1 MGFFSKS
8 SAQGDSSELNA
19 FLGVGTE
26 YRGKLH
32 FVGTVRIDGIFQGEI
47 STEGTLVLGPEAY
60 IQGVVNVGDL
70 ASSGKIEG
78 DVFVGGRTILQKG
91 SRLSGSLSTPTL
103 VMEKGA
109 FLEGEIAMTS
119 GKQAE
124 VKATSTVQALG
135 APEEDELAD
144 QGDLG

>member
-1 MGFFSKS
+1 MGIFSKS

-32 FVGTVRIDGIFQGEI
+32 FVGTVRIDGIFHGEI
-47 STEGTLVLGPEAY
+47 ATEGTLVLGPEAY
-60 IQGVVNVGDL
+60 IQGTVNVGHL

-78 DVFVGGRTILQKG
+78 DVIVGGRTILQKG
-91 SRLSGSLSTPTL
+91 SSLSGSLSTPAL

-109 FLEGEIAMTS
+109 FLQGDIAMT
-119 GKQAE
+119 AE
-124 VKATSTVQALG
+124 KKPEVRAASTVQALG

-144 QGDLG
+144 QADLG